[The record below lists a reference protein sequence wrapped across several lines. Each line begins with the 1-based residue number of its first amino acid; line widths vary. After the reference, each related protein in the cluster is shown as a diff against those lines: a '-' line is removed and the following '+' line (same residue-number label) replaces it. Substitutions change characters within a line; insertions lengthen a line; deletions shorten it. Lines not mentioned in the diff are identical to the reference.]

1 MNNFLNIGGKDL
13 LKKTLIMASFPQAIP
28 VVLLNELAEQYDS
41 PHRRKKN
48 ISDLSKDNVE
58 PGVGSLIYCELF
70 KMEHSGIY
78 MGDHRIAQLNGKG
91 KIEIVTPDIFTANST
106 TLDCDIFIPVN
117 ADGQPITYYHAS
129 ENAKRVIGQTR
140 KYNLILNNCHQ
151 FCSGCIT
158 GDYENNNKLLLLTK
172 KAFSRAVQQKVLWQR
187 WDWQKK

>member
-78 MGDHRIAQLNGKG
+78 MGDHRIAQLNGRHFHRKSNDAWLWYFYSCKRRWTADYVLPCKRKCQTG
-91 KIEIVTPDIFTANST
+91 HWTNTKIQFNFKQLSSILFR
-106 TLDCDIFIPVN
+106 L
-117 ADGQPITYYHAS
+117 YYR
-129 ENAKRVIGQTR
+129 RVR
-140 KYNLILNNCHQ
+140 K
-151 FCSGCIT
+151 
-158 GDYENNNKLLLLTK
+158 
-172 KAFSRAVQQKVLWQR
+172 
-187 WDWQKK
+187 